1 RNTAFEAKFYGRS
14 GEKIE
19 LSSEAEVKE
28 VLTAIQ
34 GKPYVVKDVK
44 EKERMRHPAPP
55 FITSS
60 LQQEAARKL
69 NFRAS
74 KTMQIAQ
81 QLYEGVDLGK
91 EGTVGLITYMRTDS
105 TRLSPIAIEETRAY
119 IAQRYGSDYVPAEPR
134 NFNKKN
140 AANAQDAHEAVRPS
154 SIERHPDE
162 VKSYLSRDQHRLYKL
177 IWERTVA
184 CQMSSA
190 VMDTVTV
197 DIAAGAYV
205 FRANGSTV
213 KFPGFMKRY
222 IEGTDGG
229 GPEEDGILPVM
240 KADEKLHYH
249 GSDPKQHFA
258 QPPPRYTEARLVR
271 TLEEL
276 GIGRP
281 STYATTLETVQKR
294 GYVAIEDKK
303 FI

>member
-69 NFRAS
+69 NFRAA

-105 TRLSPIAIEETRAY
+105 TRLSPLAIEETRAY
-119 IAQRYGSDYVPAEPR
+119 IEEKFGADFVPKEPR
-134 NFNKKN
+134 NYNKKA
-140 AANAQDAHEAVRPS
+140 AANAQDAHEAIRPS
-154 SIERHPDE
+154 SVMRHPDE
-162 VKSYLSRDQHRLYKL
+162 MKAYLTRDQHRLYKL
-177 IWERTVA
+177 IWDRTIA
-184 CQMSSA
+184 CQMASA
-190 VMDTVTV
+190 VLDTVTA
-197 DIAAGAYV
+197 DITAGEYV

-213 KFPGFMKRY
+213 KFPGFMKVY
-222 IEGTDGG
+222 IEGN
-229 GPEEDGILPVM
+229 
-240 KADEKLHYH
+240 DE
-249 GSDPKQHFA
+249 G
-258 QPPPRYTEARLVR
+258 T
-271 TLEEL
+271 
-276 GIGRP
+276 
-281 STYATTLETVQKR
+281 
-294 GYVAIEDKK
+294 
-303 FI
+303 